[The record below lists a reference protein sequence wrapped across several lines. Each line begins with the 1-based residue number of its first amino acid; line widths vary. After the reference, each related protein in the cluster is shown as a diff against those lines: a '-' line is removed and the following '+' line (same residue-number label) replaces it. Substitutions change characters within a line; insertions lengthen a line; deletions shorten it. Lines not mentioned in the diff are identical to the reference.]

1 MHSACRH
8 WRSEDHVS
16 DQCLGPSATRPS
28 SPTTPIRAIGRITIL
43 SHRMCSEDTVM
54 KRTIFAVVFCLAAAS
69 TAVAA
74 DDSLA
79 ALIQAGNRDAAL
91 KKIAAGADVNA
102 AQGDGTTPLH
112 WAVYKI
118 DADLARALLE
128 RGAKPDVINS
138 YGSSPLAEA
147 AKVGNAR
154 LVGMLLDAG
163 SNVEVPNQEGQTA
176 LMLAARAGSL
186 EVAELLVRHG
196 ANVNARE
203 KWRGQTAL
211 MWAGAARSA
220 ELTRFLIAHKA
231 DIDARTLANDWPTQ
245 MTGEPRNQYRP
256 TGGLTPLL
264 YAARSGCTGC
274 VEALLDAG
282 ANPNKPNPDGVTP
295 LIVAIDN
302 FAYDTAKL
310 LFERGAN
317 PHLWDWWGR
326 TALYTAIDMN
336 TYSLDAY
343 EERTGPPIVTTK
355 TTALELARLFLDA
368 GVNPNTQLNMHR
380 PGRGGNSGRY
390 ADQIITTGATPM
402 LRAAASQDSAAVR
415 LLLEHGGRVDVP
427 NAMGVTPLMAAAGLG
442 MEPSPRFSPNAKD
455 AQDRSIATLEIL
467 SKAGADVNARITDVT
482 SRTAR
487 MGRGSTLPE
496 RAGQSALFGAVQ
508 WAWPRVVQYLV
519 DHGAEVAIMDDRG
532 VSPLDAALG
541 RKGSADNKPSPEV
554 AKILQTAMGEPIA
567 AGHAPAGGPEERI
580 RTAPK

>member
-1 MHSACRH
+1 M
-8 WRSEDHVS
+8 
-16 DQCLGPSATRPS
+16 
-28 SPTTPIRAIGRITIL
+28 
-43 SHRMCSEDTVM
+43 DTVM

-79 ALIQAGNRDAAL
+79 GLIQAGNRDAAL
-91 KKIAAGADVNA
+91 KKIAAGADVHA

-112 WAVYKI
+112 WAVHKI

-163 SNVEVPNQEGQTA
+163 SNVEVPNKDGQTA

-203 KWRGQTAL
+203 QWRGQTAL
-211 MWAGAARSA
+211 MWAVAARSA

-231 DIDARTLANDWPTQ
+231 DVDARALANDWPRQ

-264 YAARSGCTGC
+264 YAARSGCTDC
-274 VEALLDAG
+274 VKELLDAG
-282 ANPNKPNPDGVTP
+282 ADPNRPNPDGVTP
-295 LIVAIDN
+295 LMVAIDN
-302 FAYDTAKL
+302 FAFDTAKL

-326 TALYTAIDMN
+326 TPLYAAIDMN

-355 TTALELARLFLDA
+355 TTALDLARLFLAA

-380 PGRGGNSGRY
+380 PGRGGNSGRF
-390 ADQIITTGATPM
+390 ADEIISTGATPM
-402 LRAAASQDSAAVR
+402 LRAAASQDSEAIK
-415 LLLEHGGRVDVP
+415 LLLEYGGRVDVP
-427 NAMGVTPLMAAAGLG
+427 NVMGVTPLMAAAGLG
-442 MEPSPRFSPNAKD
+442 MGRSSPRFNPTAND

-467 SKAGADVNARITDVT
+467 LAAGADVNARITDVT

-487 MGRGSTLPE
+487 MGRSSTLPE
-496 RAGQSALFGAVQ
+496 QGRQSALFGAVQ
-508 WAWPRVVQYLV
+508 WAWPRVVQYLI
-519 DHGAEVAIMDDRG
+519 DHGAEVAIKDERG
-532 VSPLDAALG
+532 VSPLDAATG
-541 RKGSADNKPSPEV
+541 RAGIKDNRPSPAV
-554 AKILQTAMGEPIA
+554 AKILQTALGQ
-567 AGHAPAGGPEERI
+567 
-580 RTAPK
+580 